1 MGIIFTQKNDALEY
15 LRDIGFKI
23 SHGKF
28 SQDSKALVDS
38 DGNIS
43 KEVLLE
49 YSKTLKKLIVKQT
62 TDDFAIM
69 RQEGDA
75 RKSIAAA
82 EREEIRL
89 EAERREL
96 DGKWMLREDAEQE
109 ICIWTALTRDY
120 IAAKFEKSALRIIAD
135 VDGDQN
141 RLPDLHAVVDEIIT
155 DACNDVANSGE
166 LTVGIRS

>member
-15 LRDIGFKI
+15 LRDRGYKI

-28 SQDSKALVDS
+28 SQDSNALVGS

-43 KEVLLE
+43 KEALSE
-49 YSKTLKKLIVKQT
+49 YEKTLKKLVTKQID
-62 TDDFAIM
+62 DDFASM

-96 DGKWMLREDAEQE
+96 DGKWMLREEAEQS

-120 IAAKFEKSALRIIAD
+120 IAARLEKSATRIIAE
-135 VDGDQN
+135 VGGDLN
-141 RLPDLHAVVDEIIT
+141 RLPDLRAVFDEIIT

-166 LTVGIRS
+166 LRVEIRS